1 MKFLYFKNIAHR
13 DLKPDN
19 ILIKGNRIFVADF
32 GLAKIQIGSLIKMTS
47 YVGALKFMAP
57 EITA

>member
-1 MKFLYFKNIAHR
+1 MVDVMKFLYFKNIAHR

-32 GLAKIQIGSLIKMTS
+32 GLAKI
-47 YVGALKFMAP
+47 
-57 EITA
+57 